1 MLWEISLWSN
11 FKKCKKSSKLK
22 YFINLTLQRKSYIEK
37 AKTEVDECFKKHI
50 NMEQSFA
57 DDRKKSEEEFERRIE
72 ELRIEGMQVYS
83 SLKKKM
89 ENDIQNLE
97 KCYEEMKALYQ
108 LNTEKLDYNL
118 KVLKEKR

>member
-1 MLWEISLWSN
+1 
-11 FKKCKKSSKLK
+11 
-22 YFINLTLQRKSYIEK
+22 
-37 AKTEVDECFKKHI
+37 
-50 NMEQSFA
+50 MEQSFA
-57 DDRKKSEEEFERRIE
+57 EDRRKSEEQFERRIE

-118 KVLKEKR
+118 KVLK